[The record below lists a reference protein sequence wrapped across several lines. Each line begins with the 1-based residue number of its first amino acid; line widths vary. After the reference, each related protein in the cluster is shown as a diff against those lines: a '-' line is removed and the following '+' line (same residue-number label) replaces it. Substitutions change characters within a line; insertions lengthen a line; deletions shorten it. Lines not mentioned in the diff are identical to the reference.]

1 VGRGKKWWEPGS
13 DESYILFLYRRY
25 DAINHLLPAIAND
38 ILMMQ
43 SIKVELSEIFWA
55 ISAIL
60 PESTLDFVAQSVI
73 LFTAGKI
80 NIGPDEL
87 RSFMGALDRYIET
100 DGNLIGGVETHVA
113 SKSLRTWR
121 RYQGK
126 VSRRRQMQIDAPNA
140 VPPGA
145 F

>member
-1 VGRGKKWWEPGS
+1 MGRGKNWWEPGPH
-13 DESYILFLYRRY
+13 ESYILFLYRRY

-38 ILMMQ
+38 IQMMQ
-43 SIKVELSEIFWA
+43 SIKVELSEIVA
-55 ISAIL
+55 AVSAIL

-73 LFTAGKI
+73 LSSAGKI
-80 NIGPDEL
+80 NIGPGEL
-87 RSFMGALDRYIET
+87 RSFMDALDRYIET

-126 VSRRRQMQIDAPNA
+126 LSRSRQMQIDASNA
-140 VPPGA
+140 VPPCA